1 MEKSRD
7 FLTGVVFFALLG
19 VLGFFTIVL
28 ADVKFGDL
36 PTRTVLFSAIE
47 GLEPGHAVRIDGV
60 RCGRV
65 KDVLRPSGE
74 RKIHVIMEFDEEP
87 TLFEGA
93 TFTIESASMLGGRV
107 MVIENPTDATVP
119 MSPDAMPPGRVAGD
133 PLAQAGKLLDDET
146 IASVK
151 RTLSNLEA
159 TSLWLK
165 SDGALALAEI
175 RAVIADVRSFTPS
188 LSSDGTALLA
198 DLRSAAADI
207 SEFTPALKTEGPALL
222 AEIRSVV
229 ADVKAFTP
237 SLETDGKA
245 ALENIALAAAEAK
258 MLVADLRGVTSMISP
273 DSGIGRI
280 LVRDEPWIKLESA
293 IASVQAA
300 AKNVESA
307 TGRLER
313 DDNIVGLLLTDKEM
327 ATQLKRAMK
336 ALNDFLESQ
345 REDAPLTSFAGVLLT
360 PF

>member
-1 MEKSRD
+1 
-7 FLTGVVFFALLG
+7 
-19 VLGFFTIVL
+19 
-28 ADVKFGDL
+28 
-36 PTRTVLFSAIE
+36 
-47 GLEPGHAVRIDGV
+47 
-60 RCGRV
+60 
-65 KDVLRPSGE
+65 
-74 RKIHVIMEFDEEP
+74 
-87 TLFEGA
+87 
-93 TFTIESASMLGGRV
+93 
-107 MVIENPTDATVP
+107 
-119 MSPDAMPPGRVAGD
+119 
-133 PLAQAGKLLDDET
+133 
-146 IASVK
+146 
-151 RTLSNLEA
+151 
-159 TSLWLK
+159 
-165 SDGALALAEI
+165 
-175 RAVIADVRSFTPS
+175 VRSFTPS